1 MSNRDR
7 KKEEHRRQ
15 NNTKAGG
22 SKKRTTRKAKGAIH
36 PKEPIVYA
44 DPVLPDMKITKED
57 VKAAA
62 HKTRYVLTDGAKKLL
77 VGGLLVFFAVAMMI
91 PSLSTLVTG
100 IKDMSDNSSNEAGL
114 TDKEVSL
121 VDEAGK
127 FKRFMLVDAA
137 TGLRYSDLYDSRVT
151 EDDAKVIRAN
161 GLPYPTAPA
170 EANDDSSTSTSYA
183 GTNG

>member
-57 VKAAA
+57 VKEAA

-77 VGGLLVFFAVAMMI
+77 VAMMI

-121 VDEAGK
+121 VDDAGK

-137 TGLRYSDLYDSRVT
+137 TGLRYSDLYDSHVT

-183 GTNG
+183 GPNG